1 MISSRVVF
9 LVLSVVIA
17 LVGLW
22 AAAVAHDYM
31 HVFGLGLFAFGTLFA
46 LSCVKRH
53 FDERDAAH

>member
-1 MISSRVVF
+1 MISSRITF

-17 LVGLW
+17 LVGLV
-22 AAAVAHDYM
+22 AAANAHDYM

-53 FDERDAAH
+53 FDERDAGH

>member
-1 MISSRVVF
+1 MISSRVFF

-53 FDERDAAH
+53 FDEQDARH